1 MTESDSLTIETRL
14 NRSLVSN
21 EGDEVHMLIRVT
33 NLTRNLES
41 AQRAPVDVAFVL
53 DRSGS
58 MGGGELD
65 AAKAGLNT
73 ALQHLGDADRGA
85 VVVYDDRVDVLAPL
99 QPLSH
104 AAKSAVH
111 SALNDV
117 DARGSTDL
125 CGGWLK
131 GCQQLA
137 DAPAPADSHRR
148 RKRAILLTDGLANQ
162 GETDPAAISKHAS
175 ELRKRGITTTTLG
188 FGRGFDEQLL
198 AAMAEAGGGNF
209 EYIAEV
215 AQLTPFFR
223 RELGDML
230 AASVLGFSL
239 AITLPPGIRA
249 EFLGSLPAER
259 EGKTIRVTAG
269 DLGFGET
276 IELLFRVTSRRGLY
290 TDRMP
295 IQIAARWFNAERDTY
310 HDGSHSVELRKST
323 ADEIS
328 RVVLDETVESARA
341 IWQSSVDRRR
351 AMELDRAGHH
361 EQARK
366 VIFESSAMMA
376 AAPQTVSVRS
386 EQAQLNELMDANWE
400 SGLDTEIH
408 KRVMSRESRRT
419 RGRDV
424 DRPETP

>member
-1 MTESDSLTIETRL
+1 MTEINSLNLETRL

-21 EGDEVHMLIRVT
+21 DGDEVHMLIRVT

-65 AAKAGLNT
+65 AAKSGLNT

-99 QPLSH
+99 QSLTY
-104 AAKSAVH
+104 AAKSGIR

-137 DAPAPADSHRR
+137 DTPVSADAHRR

-162 GETDPAAISKHAS
+162 GETDPATISKHAS

-215 AQLTPFFR
+215 AQLRPFFR
-223 RELGDML
+223 RELGEML

-259 EGKTIRVTAG
+259 EGKTIRVTLG
-269 DLGFGET
+269 DLGFEET
-276 IELLFRVTSRRGLY
+276 IELLFRVTSRRGQY

-295 IQIAARWFNAERDTY
+295 ILIEARWFNAERDTY
-310 HDGSHSVELRKST
+310 HDTSHSVELRKST

-328 RVVLDETVESARA
+328 RVALDETVESARA
-341 IWQSSVDRRR
+341 IW
-351 AMELDRAGHH
+351 
-361 EQARK
+361 
-366 VIFESSAMMA
+366 
-376 AAPQTVSVRS
+376 
-386 EQAQLNELMDANWE
+386 
-400 SGLDTEIH
+400 
-408 KRVMSRESRRT
+408 
-419 RGRDV
+419 
-424 DRPETP
+424 